1 MTIQIIETT
10 DNHLDQIWAIEQQAH
25 SHPWTEGSIRNLKS
39 RCASNRV
46 MLEGDEVLG
55 YYYAQDV
62 VGEMTLMNIAIK
74 PSEQGRGLG
83 KQLINYFLALCEKNN
98 NESAWLEVRES
109 NQNAIYLYQSAG
121 FNEVDRRSNY
131 YPSKNGK
138 EDAIIMSYYFL

>member
-1 MTIQIIETT
+1 MTMTIIETT
-10 DNHLDQIWAIEQQAH
+10 EHHLDQIWAIEQQAH
-25 SHPWTEGSIRNLKS
+25 SHPWTEGSIRNLKT

-46 MLEGDEVLG
+46 MLEGDQVVA

-62 VGEMTLMNIAIK
+62 VGEMTLMNIAVK
-74 PSEQGRGLG
+74 PSAQGRGLG
-83 KQLINYFLALCEKNN
+83 KQLMNYFLALCEKNR

-109 NQNAIYLYQSAG
+109 NHNAIHLYQSVG
-121 FNEVDRRSNY
+121 FNEVDRRTHY